1 VTHESTLDAGVPA
14 TPGTGRV
21 ALRSQPGRAVAYM
34 LTQACLLTV
43 MDGLVK
49 WMATAHQGA
58 TVYTVGQ
65 IAFIRY
71 AIGLCMMLGLAMAS
85 EGGLGSLRTRRLVGH
100 LIRSCCNLFT
110 MICFYLAL
118 KLIPLPNAICIGLA
132 SPIFVTILSIP
143 MLKEHVGIRR
153 WSAVAVGFVGI
164 ILIAQPTT
172 EGINLRSLLSLFTDP
187 AAAGPQWG
195 TILALLSAMAWAA
208 TQVSSR
214 QLSTSEP
221 SHRILFYYSL
231 VVVVVLGVAM
241 PFYWITPSGTDILM
255 FVAIG
260 LMGTAGQF
268 CLNQAFRYGEASLV
282 APLDYTGLL
291 WATLIG
297 WLFWD
302 DVLTAKMIIGGAIVV
317 ASCIYINQRGAKKK
331 AAQTQS

>member
-1 VTHESTLDAGVPA
+1 MTQQSTIDAGAPA
-14 TPGTGRV
+14 APGAGRV
-21 ALRSQPGRAVAYM
+21 ALRNQPGRAVAYM
-34 LTQACLLTV
+34 LTQAFLLTV
-43 MDGLVK
+43 MDGFVK
-49 WMATAHQGA
+49 WMATGHQGS

-65 IAFIRY
+65 IAFVRY
-71 AIGLCMMLGLAMAS
+71 SIGLCMMLGVAMATG
-85 EGGLGSLRTRRLVGH
+85 EGLRGLRTRRLGGH
-100 LIRSCCNLFT
+100 IIRSCCNLFT
-110 MICFYLAL
+110 MLSFYLAL

-153 WSAVAVGFVGI
+153 WSAVAVGFLGI
-164 ILIAQPTT
+164 ILIAQPTA
-172 EGINLRSLLSLFTDP
+172 EGINLQSLLSLFTDP

-195 TILALLSAMAWAA
+195 TILALLSAAAWAA

-231 VVVVVLGVAM
+231 VVVVVLGAAM
-241 PFYWITPSGTDILM
+241 PFYWIQPSGRDVLM
-255 FVAIG
+255 FLTIG

-302 DVLTAKMIIGGAIVV
+302 DVLTPTMILGGAIVV
-317 ASCIYINQRGAKKK
+317 ASCIYINQRGARKKR
-331 AAQTQS
+331 AATQ